1 MIESKGETEERRER
15 GRREREGGRRE
26 RESNERVFRKLKKS
40 SSRKKRKVQFSAA
53 IAIHNLFL
61 LPPSPS
67 SSSAFV
73 VFPVST
79 LVRASLSLVER
90 AQLIVFG
97 LCERDG
103 SRRRPSETARG
114 GSADARTCSLS
125 TVELSFL
132 FRAPRRRRGGR
143 PASMFARRS
152 SLRFGLLALFAS
164 ANRRG
169 VSTPRDRRAHKG
181 RRREEDVFRGTRRTR
196 NRSERFQ
203 GAQPSE
209 HQKAI

>member
-40 SSRKKRKVQFSAA
+40 SSRKKRKIQFSAA
-53 IAIHNLFL
+53 IEIHNLFL

-73 VFPVST
+73 VFQVST
-79 LVRASLSLVER
+79 LVRASLSLAER
-90 AQLIVFG
+90 AQLIV
-97 LCERDG
+97 CNRRARDG

-132 FRAPRRRRGGR
+132 FRAPRRRRRGS
-143 PASMFARRS
+143 PASKFARRS

-203 GAQPSE
+203 GAQPSK
-209 HQKAI
+209 HRKAI

>member
-1 MIESKGETEERRER
+1 M
-15 GRREREGGRRE
+15 
-26 RESNERVFRKLKKS
+26 KKS
-40 SSRKKRKVQFSAA
+40 SSRKKRKIQFSAA

-73 VFPVST
+73 VFQVST
-79 LVRASLSLVER
+79 LVRASLSLAER
-90 AQLIVFG
+90 AQLIV
-97 LCERDG
+97 CNRRARDG

-132 FRAPRRRRGGR
+132 FRAPRRRRRGS
-143 PASMFARRS
+143 PASKFARRS
-152 SLRFGLLALFAS
+152 SLRFVLLALFAS

-169 VSTPRDRRAHKG
+169 VSTPRDRRAYKG
-181 RRREEDVFRGTRRTR
+181 RRRGGRRAPR
-196 NRSERFQ
+196 HEKNSQSERAFSGCAAEQ
-203 GAQPSE
+203 ASE
-209 HQKAI
+209 SNLN